1 MIFREEL
8 TLKYLGVF
16 LVFCLS
22 SINNFGQ
29 SYENKRFKIGFSTS
43 FDYCFRNISYA
54 GENSIQEITFN
65 AAQENETWR
74 LGFSSGINASYRVSK
89 LISIESGLLY
99 SRKGYRYKDELIY
112 GPQDPRFGFVTNS
125 TEQFYLIMKYAFNY
139 FDIPL
144 KCNFNVGLGQHNLI
158 FGAGLVNSFLI
169 NSWKNGMLVGSVNG
183 KTSQSRVPVGIPV
196 YRYSFAPLVNSGI
209 DFQISQ
215 KSSLRIDLNAQ
226 YQLKRLYN
234 DFLNYN
240 LWSAGLNFTY
250 FTTIGKN

>member
-1 MIFREEL
+1 LIIALEASLMLEKIQY
-8 TLKYLGVF
+8 KS
-16 LVFCLS
+16 LS
-22 SINNFGQ
+22 SMML
-29 SYENKRFKIGFSTS
+29 KKIGFSTGV
-43 FDYCFRNISYA
+43 I
-54 GENSIQEITFN
+54 
-65 AAQENETWR
+65 
-74 LGFSSGINASYRVSK
+74 ASYRVSK

-99 SRKGYRYKDELIY
+99 SRKGYRYKDELIT

-125 TEQFYLIMKYAFNY
+125 SEQFYLVMKYAFNY
-139 FDIPL
+139 LDIPL
-144 KCNFNVGLGQHNLI
+144 KCNFNIGLGKHNLI
-158 FGAGLVNSFLI
+158 IGAGLVNSLLI

-240 LWSAGLNFTY
+240 LWSAGLNVTY
-250 FTTIGKN
+250 FKAIGKK